1 MNRRLMTILL
11 VAFIVAAGAS
21 YVVWRSSGPR
31 PAALPLTVTQV
42 IVATRNLDLG
52 TIIKDG
58 DLGASKWVGTVPKG
72 IVTRKED
79 AVNRGVISTLY
90 AGEPIA
96 DSRLA
101 KPGAGGG
108 MAATIPPGKRAI
120 AVKVDQV
127 VGLAGFVLP
136 GMSVDVLIT
145 GNPPGAPAAEGA
157 RTKTILQNVGVLSA
171 GPNIQK
177 DAEGKP
183 VQVTVVNLL
192 VTPEQAEVLSLAS
205 TESKIQ
211 LVLRNPL
218 DTEESKTTGRSMS
231 GLFSEPKPLAAVG
244 ATPQP
249 RRVVAVVKP
258 PAPAKPVVA
267 PPPAQYVIDV
277 INGAK
282 KEQAK
287 FAKPEEAKQ

>member
-1 MNRRLMTILL
+1 MNRRLLTILL
-11 VAFIVAAGAS
+11 VAFIIAAGAS
-21 YVVWRSSGPR
+21 YVVWRLVRSTAGGA
-31 PAALPLTVTQV
+31 PAEVTQV
-42 IVATRNLDLG
+42 IVANRDMGLG
-52 TIIKDG
+52 TIVKDG
-58 DLGASKWVGTVPKG
+58 DLGSAKWVGLVPKG
-72 IVTRKED
+72 IATRKED
-79 AVNRGVISTLY
+79 VVNRGVISMLY

-108 MAATIPPGKRAI
+108 MAATIPPGKRAL

-136 GMSVDVLIT
+136 GMTVDVLIT
-145 GNPPGAPAAEGA
+145 GNPPGAPAVEGA

-171 GPNIQK
+171 GQNIQK

-205 TESKIQ
+205 TESRIQ

-218 DTEESKTTGRSMS
+218 DTEESKTTGRSLS
-231 GLFSEPKPLAAVG
+231 SLFTEQKPQAA
-244 ATPQP
+244 ASSTPQP
-249 RRVVAVVKP
+249 RRAVAVVKP
-258 PAPAKPVVA
+258 PAPAKPVA
-267 PPPAQYVIDV
+267 PPPPAQYVIDV
-277 INGAK
+277 INGAR
-282 KEQAK
+282 KEQTK

>member
-1 MNRRLMTILL
+1 MTILL
-11 VAFIVAAGAS
+11 VAFVVAAGAS
-21 YVVWRSSGPR
+21 YVVWRLVSTKVGGA
-31 PAALPLTVTQV
+31 PATTTQV
-42 IVATRNLDLG
+42 IVARRNLELGTMIKDTDLG
-52 TIIKDG
+52 SAAWAG
-58 DLGASKWVGTVPKG
+58 PVPKG
-72 IVTRKED
+72 IATRKED
-79 AVNRGVISTLY
+79 VVNRGVISELY
-90 AGEPIA
+90 EGEPIA

-108 MAATIPPGKRAI
+108 LAATIPPGKRAI

-145 GNPPGAPAAEGA
+145 GNPPGAPATEGA

-218 DTEESKTTGRSMS
+218 DSEESKTTGRSMS
-231 GLFSEPKPLAAVG
+231 GLFSEQKPLAA
-244 ATPQP
+244 ANSNPQP
-249 RRVVAVVKP
+249 RRVAVVKP
-258 PAPAKPVVA
+258 PEPGQPVVA
-267 PPPAQYVIDV
+267 PPPPPYVIEV
-277 INGAK
+277 INGAR
-282 KEQAK
+282 KEQTK
-287 FAKPEEAKQ
+287 FEKSGEAKQ